1 MYAIPNHARERSGL
15 PGLAHTTLAGSEQ
28 GLSRLSVWRQSIA
41 PGGATPPHRHDC
53 EDVVL
58 VHAGRGALH
67 REGEVLSCE
76 GDTTLVVPQ
85 NALHQIVNTGE
96 TPLETT
102 GIFAMSPVE
111 VYWPDGAR
119 IELPWK
125 S

>member
-1 MYAIPNHARERSGL
+1 MYVIPNEVRERSGL
-15 PGLAHTTLAGSEQ
+15 PGLSHMTLA
-28 GLSRLSVWRQSIA
+28 
-41 PGGATPPHRHDC
+41 GATPPHRHDC
-53 EDVVL
+53 EEVVL
-58 VHAGRGALH
+58 VHSGRGELH
-67 REGEVLSCE
+67 LDGEVLSFE

-85 NALHQIVNTGE
+85 NALHQIVNTGD

-111 VYWPDGAR
+111 VFWPDGKP